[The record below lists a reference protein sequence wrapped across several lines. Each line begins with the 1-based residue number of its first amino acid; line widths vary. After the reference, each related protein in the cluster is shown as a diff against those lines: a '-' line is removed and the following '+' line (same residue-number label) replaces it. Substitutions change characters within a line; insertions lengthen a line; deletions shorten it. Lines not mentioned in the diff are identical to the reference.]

1 METEIHKA
9 KSSNPSVDSKTV
21 QTPKE
26 EDPIQVL
33 EKKTSP
39 LEASNIR
46 ERRKSDAP
54 ILTDRRVYHAR
65 LLNIPKYA
73 KETLLL
79 QQARKIKAKTV
90 HIFNNHNEK
99 QKGSVVLE
107 FLSKKNKEFTLKHGI
122 NYHNQRLIW
131 EEKTIEK
138 KESFKQQDLKFKSEV
153 VENNMR
159 YEKERQE
166 VSRES
171 NMIVRAES
179 NKIKEKNK
187 VKEYTE
193 GDRKKKAKI
202 QLVEKVEN
210 LCSKY
215 IEELK
220 ASLVQEII
228 SQVKQEENL
237 LQDKG
242 KIDDFLEL
250 KLQELVD
257 FGTREKFN
265 LLGIVK
271 MNIDSRQGKFIK
283 INRSRYLDFWTNV
296 EKDKKKRSGVKVLID
311 KKWAAHITKV
321 QKRNPIVLRTI
332 RTSLQKEVINAIATR
347 KRDTYYILE
356 TLLPKRD
363 QKYMDEW
370 KNQDKNRSHLG
381 R

>member
-46 ERRKSDAP
+46 ERK
-54 ILTDRRVYHAR
+54 
-65 LLNIPKYA
+65 
-73 KETLLL
+73 
-79 QQARKIKAKTV
+79 
-90 HIFNNHNEK
+90 
-99 QKGSVVLE
+99 
-107 FLSKKNKEFTLKHGI
+107 
-122 NYHNQRLIW
+122 
-131 EEKTIEK
+131 K

-356 TLLPKRD
+356 ASKANRRRTFGAENPNKEVLERQRRGKKVSEAPRESRTL
-363 QKYMDEW
+363 YF
-370 KNQDKNRSHLG
+370 KNGESSG
-381 R
+381 